1 MSSDSTGEQQPG
13 RFRKGQSGNPAG
25 RPRGSRNSATL
36 AVEALLDGEA
46 EAFTRRVIG
55 MALGGDTI
63 ALRLCLDR
71 IYPARRDRPVKF
83 ALPPI
88 TCARDAADISAAVAV
103 AVSNGDLTLSEAAEF
118 AKLIDSY
125 VKAYQVAELEDRA
138 ENNNTLVRL
147 SSRTDAELLRLIE
160 KSQRKE
166 ADRLLISRE

>member
-1 MSSDSTGEQQPG
+1 
-13 RFRKGQSGNPAG
+13 
-25 RPRGSRNSATL
+25 
-36 AVEALLDGEA
+36 
-46 EAFTRRVIG
+46 

-88 TCARDAADISAAVAV
+88 TSARDAADISAAVAV

-138 ENNNTLVRL
+138 ENNNTLARL
-147 SSRTDAELLRLIE
+147 SSLTDAELLRLIE

>member
-1 MSSDSTGEQQPG
+1 
-13 RFRKGQSGNPAG
+13 
-25 RPRGSRNSATL
+25 
-36 AVEALLDGEA
+36 
-46 EAFTRRVIG
+46 

-88 TCARDAADISAAVAV
+88 TSARDAADISAAVAV